1 MTLGIPEWWPGPRG
15 GVREWGGQQDRCRDA
30 GEWKSRRANR
40 VREGD

>member
-1 MTLGIPEWWPGPRG
+1 MTLGIPEWWPGPSG
-15 GVREWGGQQDRCRDA
+15 GGQQDRCRDA

>member
-1 MTLGIPEWWPGPRG
+1 MVAGPG
-15 GVREWGGQQDRCRDA
+15 GVEGVGGQQDGCRDA